1 MTGRLR
7 RFFRSAI
14 TGRFVSRLFAS
25 QHEDTTIQQ
34 TEPLPILR
42 APSGRE
48 FTADELH
55 AALDR
60 ARVMRSDESGRV
72 D

>member
-25 QHEDTTIQQ
+25 QHEDTTIRQ
-34 TEPLPILR
+34 TEPLPTLTRDPIADLNDALQHGRLR
-42 APSGRE
+42 DA
-48 FTADELH
+48 
-55 AALDR
+55 
-60 ARVMRSDESGRV
+60 MRSDESGRV